1 MHKISLT
8 TQITVGMLAGA
19 LTGMLF
25 GKSVD
30 TITVVGNIFLRLIQM
45 AVVLL
50 ILGAVIEALGS
61 LKPHDLGRLGVKTG
75 LWFLMTTLLA
85 ALVGLGSGILF
96 KPGLTVRL
104 DQLHTTAVHLKA
116 TTNVS
121 QTILNFFPTNIFD
134 ALAKG
139 NVIQVIIFAILFGLV
154 LSEANN
160 DGKFNQV
167 LTLVKA
173 VNQLTVKLVM
183 LIMKAAPLGIAAL
196 MAGVVADNGS
206 QVFLP
211 LLTFLL
217 IYGLATV
224 SFLVVL
230 FCIISWLAKVPLAG
244 LVHGLTQIIMVAFTT
259 TSSAVALP
267 VEMADAQ
274 TKLGVSKPISQL
286 VLPLG
291 MALNSNGLAM
301 YLSLVCVMLTQ
312 LYGIQVTPIVLIQ
325 IVLLSVL
332 SCLGTVV
339 VPGGGLVALTIIVPT
354 LGLPMSSIALFAG
367 IDWFSGMF
375 RTVANV
381 VGDTTTAIAVAA
393 GEGELKRAV
402 YHRSKVVVK
411 QPESGRKRPET
422 RM

>member
-1 MHKISLT
+1 MHKVSLT
-8 TQITVGMLAGA
+8 TQITIGMLVGA
-19 LTGMLF
+19 IAGMLF
-25 GKSVD
+25 GKNVSGV
-30 TITVVGNIFLRLIQM
+30 TVVGDIFLRLIQM

-50 ILGAVIEALGS
+50 IFGAVIEALGS
-61 LKPHDLGRLGVKTG
+61 LNPRDLGRLGAKTG

-85 ALVGLGSGILF
+85 ALVGLGTGLLF
-96 KPGLTVRL
+96 KPGLSVHL
-104 DQLHTTAVHLKA
+104 DQLRKTPVHLN
-116 TTNVS
+116 TPTNIS

-154 LSEANN
+154 LSQANK
-160 DGKFNQV
+160 DGKFSQV
-167 LTLVKA
+167 LTLVKQT
-173 VNQLTVKLVM
+173 NQLTVKLVM

-196 MAGVVADNGS
+196 IAGVVADNGS

-217 IYGLATV
+217 IYGLATAV
-224 SFLVVL
+224 FLIAL
-230 FCIISWLAKVPLAG
+230 FCVISWVAKVPLIG
-244 LVHGLTQIIMVAFTT
+244 LVHGFTQMIMVAFTT

-267 VEMADAQ
+267 VEMSDAQ
-274 TKLGVSKPISQL
+274 SKLGVSKPISQL

-312 LYGIQVTPIVLIQ
+312 LYGIRVTPIALVQ

-354 LGLPMSSIALFAG
+354 LGLPLSSIALFAG

-375 RTVANV
+375 RTVTNV
-381 VGDTTTAIAVAA
+381 VGDTTTAIALAT
-393 GEGELKRAV
+393 GEDELDRAV
-402 YHRSKVVVK
+402 YHSDKVSVK
-411 QPESGRKRPET
+411 H
-422 RM
+422 

>member
-1 MHKISLT
+1 MRKVSLT
-8 TQITVGMLAGA
+8 TQITIGMLVGA
-19 LTGMLF
+19 IAGMLF
-25 GKSVD
+25 GKNVSAV
-30 TITVVGNIFLRLIQM
+30 TVVGDIFLRLIQM

-50 ILGAVIEALGS
+50 IFGAVIEALGS
-61 LKPHDLGRLGVKTG
+61 LNPRDLGRLGAKTG

-85 ALVGLGSGILF
+85 ALVGLGTGLLF
-96 KPGLTVRL
+96 KPGLSVHL
-104 DQLHTTAVHLKA
+104 DQLHKTAVHLN
-116 TTNVS
+116 TPTNIS

-154 LSEANN
+154 LSQANK
-160 DGKFNQV
+160 DGKFSQV
-167 LTLVKA
+167 LTLVKQT
-173 VNQLTVKLVM
+173 NQLTVKLVM

-196 MAGVVADNGS
+196 MVGVVADNGS

-217 IYGLATV
+217 IYGLATAV
-224 SFLVVL
+224 FLIAL
-230 FCIISWLAKVPLAG
+230 FCVISWVVKVPLVG
-244 LVHGLTQIIMVAFTT
+244 LVHGFTQIIMVAFTT

-267 VEMADAQ
+267 VEMSDAQ
-274 TKLGVSKPISQL
+274 SKLGVSKPISQL

-312 LYGIQVTPIVLIQ
+312 LYGIRVTPIALVQ

-393 GEGELKRAV
+393 GEDELDRAV
-402 YHRSKVVVK
+402 YHSDKVPVK
-411 QPESGRKRPET
+411 H
-422 RM
+422 